1 MLASLLCNL
10 PVAPDVVNPIGR
22 RRRTRRWKSGR
33 RVIWDETAKT
43 AKELYEH
50 ARDVVPKPFQMGI
63 LAIDGYAYL
72 PPVEKVNFEELARQ
86 ADVLMALASEI
97 EKQYSREAK
106 RRQEEDLLIQIFLN

>member
-1 MLASLLCNL
+1 MLGALLLNIHRPSRPL
-10 PVAPDVVNPIGR
+10 
-22 RRRTRRWKSGR
+22 RRWRGHRKP
-33 RVIWDETAKT
+33 VWEQTAES

-50 ARDVVPKPFQMGI
+50 ALEVVPKPFQTGI
-63 LAIDGYAYL
+63 LSVDGYAYL

-106 RRQEEDLLIQIFLN
+106 RRDEEDLLIQIFLN